1 MLIEKIML
9 RHVSQVFE
17 NKKINNISEKIIQ
30 ELERIKFKEKIK
42 PGMQIGITV
51 GSRG

>member
-1 MLIEKIML
+1 MEKIML
-9 RHVSQVFE
+9 RRVSQVFE
-17 NKKINNISEKIIQ
+17 NKKINNISEKMIQ
-30 ELERIKFKEKIK
+30 ELGKIKFKEKIK

>member
-1 MLIEKIML
+1 MEKIML
-9 RHVSQVFE
+9 RRVSQTFE

-30 ELERIKFKEKIK
+30 ELEKINFKEKIK

-51 GSRG
+51 DSRD

>member
-1 MLIEKIML
+1 MEKIIL
-9 RHVSQVFE
+9 RRISQVFE
-17 NKKINNISEKIIQ
+17 NKKINNISEKIIT
-30 ELERIKFKEKIK
+30 ELEKIKFKKKIK